1 MIFEFYFSRVA
12 FFSRGKTKKNPFYH
26 QHFARAKHSCFISTN
41 MKSKSARET
50 GEFNPRRLS
59 EFCPR
64 SGIFYP
70 RKKSKKWAR
79 NQKVGEK
86 KSKKAEKSGRET
98 CFLPE
103 KKTKIWPKIGFSGTF
118 AFLAQKKK
126 HWTVASQSWEHCAKS
141 QFKPAKLRKHK
152 RVARLGFFSADAK
165 NSPALSPEARH
176 IGLPK

>member
-1 MIFEFYFSRVA
+1 
-12 FFSRGKTKKNPFYH
+12 
-26 QHFARAKHSCFISTN
+26 

-86 KSKKAEKSGRET
+86 NAKKAEKSGRET

-103 KKTKIWPKIGFSGTF
+103 KKTKIWQKIGFSGTF
-118 AFLAQKKK
+118 AFLAQKKN
-126 HWTVASQSWEHCAKS
+126 TVLHPTSAEM
-141 QFKPAKLRKHK
+141 
-152 RVARLGFFSADAK
+152 VAIVIQIR
-165 NSPALSPEARH
+165 
-176 IGLPK
+176 